1 MGAEGFF
8 SLCSWG
14 PVLIYLPGLKVRQR
28 PFIWLGRSRQKIFLV
43 SAQEKKSAETERNF
57 LFFLLEKKPL
67 FL

>member
-43 SAQEKKSAETERNF
+43 SAQEKSAETERNF